1 MYTFNTINDKDFEIL
16 ARDLLNRS
24 LNLKF
29 QEFRSGKDGGIDLRY
44 STSED
49 ENKIIVQAKHY
60 PNSKIS
66 DLKSKLKHEEFSKIK
81 RLNPSRYIL
90 VTSLALTPK
99 NKEDL
104 KEIVSPFIKSTNDI
118 YGQSELCS
126 LLRDYEDIEEKH
138 FKLWLSSTAV
148 LNRILHNG
156 ISGRSKFAKEKI
168 VHNTKIFV
176 FNQRYSEAIKLLNK
190 NNFVLIVGEAGIGKT
205 MMADMLTYQL
215 LDQEYELVYALTV
228 EEAEHKYNSNIKQ
241 VFYLDDFLGANY
253 YDLAL
258 ARNNDSAIAMFLQ
271 RFKHS
276 NTKKLILTSRTIVL
290 NRAKEDSEKLSRSK
304 IDIEKHE
311 IRIKD
316 YSKFDKAQILYNHIF
331 FTNLPN
337 QYKNVF
343 FHEEYYNKVIN
354 HRNYNPR
361 LLEFFTD
368 HDNFTDIEHTSYKN
382 FISYNLAN
390 PEEVYRKCYEKQT
403 SENGKLLLHT
413 LFSLRETDENILKA
427 AHTSRIEH
435 EVQNNGYVK
444 TINLYNKSLIEI
456 LGSFINKTIVK
467 NDGYTQTYMSFY
479 NPSIVDFLIKYFIN
493 HNLEEK
499 WEILESA
506 IYFEQFTYRFST
518 KGNQNKIIINNEDKA
533 RFEKIYWQKYD
544 TLKTT
549 ESFHNSKIIG
559 VSSTLELFDYFEN
572 RDLINNKIELLD
584 LDINNYTTLDWY
596 SLLDLF
602 KSLDRFN
609 LLNIYPD
616 ILKKLFEI
624 FILKSVS
631 IYNLTKVTE
640 LINENESLSNF
651 YQELILNKGVHS
663 QIQLNFNSFWHKNYE
678 KFILESD
685 IIECSE
691 EKIVLEKSL
700 IEIKANAKQFN
711 SILKIA
717 DPEIFETIELNLDEV
732 LEQNIE
738 RNKFSKELKDISTN
752 GSDKNKINEE
762 KEIKKLFQKFN

>member
-1 MYTFNTINDKDFEIL
+1 MYTFNTINDKDFEVL
-16 ARDLLNRS
+16 TRDLLNRS

-29 QEFRSGKDGGIDLRY
+29 QEFKYGKDGGIDLRY
-44 STSED
+44 STPED

-60 PNSKIS
+60 PNSNIA
-66 DLKSKLKHEEFSKIK
+66 DLKSKLKHEEFSKIE

-90 VTSLALTPK
+90 VTSLGLTPK

-104 KEIVSPFIKSTNDI
+104 KEIASPYIKSTNDI

-138 FKLWLSSTAV
+138 FKLYLSSTTV

-168 VHNTKIFV
+168 VHNSKIFV

-253 YDLAL
+253 YDLSL

-331 FTNLPN
+331 FTNLPD

-368 HDNFTDIEHTSYKN
+368 HDNFIDIEPASYKD
-382 FISYNLAN
+382 FILYNLAN

-403 SENGKLLLHT
+403 SENGKFMLHT
-413 LFSLRETDENILKA
+413 LFSLRLTNENILKA
-427 AHTSRIEH
+427 AHSSRIDH
-435 EVQNNGYVK
+435 EIQKNGYVK

-467 NDGYTQTYMSFY
+467 NDDYENIYMSFY
-479 NPSIVDFLIKYFIN
+479 NPSIVDFLLKYFSN
-493 HNLEEK
+493 SNLEEK
-499 WEILESA
+499 WEILDSA
-506 IYFEQFTYRFST
+506 IYFEQFTYRFTT
-518 KGNQNKIIINNEDKA
+518 KGSQNKIIINNEDKP

-544 TLKTT
+544 SLKTT
-549 ESFHNSKIIG
+549 ESFCNSKIAGIN
-559 VSSTLELFDYFEN
+559 STLELFDYYEN
-572 RDLINNKIELLD
+572 KSLIDKKIELID
-584 LDINNYTTLDWY
+584 LDIDKYTTLDWY
-596 SLLDLF
+596 GLIDLF
-602 KSLDRFN
+602 KALDKCN
-609 LLNIYPD
+609 LLNIHTNV
-616 ILKKLFEI
+616 LKKLFEI
-624 FILKSVS
+624 LIFKSTS
-631 IYNLTKVTE
+631 IYNLSKVIE
-640 LINENESLSNF
+640 LMNENESFNNF
-651 YQELILNKGVHS
+651 YQELILDKEIHS
-663 QIQLNFNSFWHKNYE
+663 KIQSNFNIFWDNNYE

-685 IIECSE
+685 IVECSE
-691 EKIVLEKSL
+691 EKIVLEDSL
-700 IEIKANAKQFN
+700 IQVKANAKQFN
-711 SILKIA
+711 AILKIK
-717 DPEIFETIELNLDEV
+717 DPKIFETIELDLDEL
-732 LEQNIE
+732 LELNIE
-738 RNKFSKELKDISTN
+738 RNRFSKELKDVSIS
-752 GSDKNKINEE
+752 SLDKNKIDEE